1 VRFLHPATSCRQ
13 SWSGSRFGHGRRPRS
28 NTFHLS
34 PISDFELQA
43 GIGRAGRLNKRL
55 KVSWLGTPFLKRRN
69 LSRKSC
75 LARAKI
81 ATSTAVRPNPGCPP
95 DRRKAAERGKM
106 DGFDA
111 VLLNRKDHQK
121 TEIYSIS
128 VRGIFDEYHQ
138 IWSTIPL
145 MSSPP
150 DGTRSKPG
158 RDRHRCVTA
167 YLKMARRKAQ

>member
-1 VRFLHPATSCRQ
+1 MVAD
-13 SWSGSRFGHGRRPRS
+13 HGRI
-28 NTFHLS
+28 LS
-34 PISDFELQA
+34 TSL
-43 GIGRAGRLNKRL
+43 
-55 KVSWLGTPFLKRRN
+55 
-69 LSRKSC
+69 LSRISSC
-75 LARAKI
+75 KQSSACRSAEQTTEGVVARHPVSQTKKLVEEVLLGQAKI

-121 TEIYSIS
+121 LKIYSIS